1 MLHANNPLLISRPLL
16 ILVSMVTLA
25 ALAITILYAQ
35 YYDAGLRAEMIKPA
49 EVRYL
54 FDDEATLSL
63 EDFLDQANSLA
74 GEDGTTKPPV
84 SFSGQH
90 WFYVV
95 PPISKLTG
103 PGARYLQIDLPW
115 LDHVEVTVL
124 ENDRPVAR
132 YNVGDDDRFVERPVE
147 FRKPVIPL
155 PQGAEAIS
163 LAVRIP
169 AQGGISFP
177 AFFIDEE
184 TLQKQIRSDQFFYGA
199 IFSAILV
206 LGIYNLFV
214 FFSLR
219 DASYI
224 HYIFYIYA
232 FGALQAAASA
242 MGQQYLWPDA
252 VNATTVIAHLL
263 MALTN
268 FTIVGFVVHFLHL
281 KNNAPRFYQI
291 LRLLAL
297 ISILATPGLFFT
309 NYLYVKYLLHA
320 MSFSIMALIIL
331 CSIMLVMRKDRTA
344 LFMLASNIVLFP
356 SITIGLLRFQAQFEH
371 AIWAE
376 HAAELAIVIE
386 AIILSLGLADRIAS
400 LRIGRNRAEQA
411 RLAEQRQ
418 FSLRIIRSQE
428 RQKRDIGKLLHD
440 SFSHRLLSLKTQLAS
455 IGNSQGNYND
465 NNNDNDNDNDND
477 NSTVASAESIVNELL
492 SDVRDLSHLIYPA
505 VLDYLG
511 FEAAISAVLRSA
523 FENTETQWQTDIA
536 EVEMS
541 EEIQLLLYRA
551 TQECVNNIVKHAKAS
566 ECIVYL
572 QPATQGEQGFVYCVK
587 DDGAGFNV
595 ETQSRFG
602 LRMLIEHVEISGGE
616 IEVRSAA
623 NTGTRV
629 EIRFRQ
635 HA

>member
-1 MLHANNPLLISRPLL
+1 MLHADNPLLISKPLL
-16 ILVSMVTLA
+16 ILVSFVTLA

-49 EVRYL
+49 KIQYY
-54 FDDEATLSL
+54 FDASASLTRDEA
-63 EDFLDQANSLA
+63 LA
-74 GEDGTTKPPV
+74 KSSSSTGAGNAIKPRV

-90 WFYVV
+90 WFLVV
-95 PPISKLTG
+95 PPASNSG
-103 PGARYLQIDLPW
+103 DGSQQYLQIDLPW

-124 ENDRPVAR
+124 ENHSPIAS
-132 YNVGDDDRFVERPVE
+132 YNVGDDDRFTGRPVE

-155 PQGAEAIS
+155 PQNTEAIT

-177 AFFIDEE
+177 AFFINEQ

-199 IFSAILV
+199 IFAAIFV

-252 VNATTVIAHLL
+252 VDATTIIAHLL
-263 MALTN
+263 MAITN
-268 FTIVGFVVHFLHL
+268 FTIVGFVIHFLHL
-281 KNNAPRFYQI
+281 KEKAPRYYQV
-291 LRLLAL
+291 LRTLAL
-297 ISILATPGLFFT
+297 ISVVATPGLFFT
-309 NYLYVKYLLHA
+309 NYLYVKYLLHGI
-320 MSFSIMALIIL
+320 SFTIMALIIL

-400 LRIGRNRAEQA
+400 LRIGRNLAEQA
-411 RLAEQRQ
+411 RLNEQRQ
-418 FSLRIIRSQE
+418 FSLRMIRSQE

-440 SFSHRLLSLKTQLAS
+440 SFSHRLLNLKTQLGRIS
-455 IGNSQGNYND
+455 DS
-465 NNNDNDNDNDND
+465 
-477 NSTVASAESIVNELL
+477 STNTDAIASAQSTVNELL
-492 SDVRDLSHLIYPA
+492 GDVRDLSHLIYPA
-505 VLDYLG
+505 VLDHLG
-511 FEAAISAVLRSA
+511 FEPAIRAVMRSSFENTDTHWQIDLDDIAISA
-523 FENTETQWQTDIA
+523 
-536 EVEMS
+536 EV
-541 EEIQLLLYRA
+541 QLLLYRA
-551 TQECVNNIVKHAKAS
+551 TQECVNNIIKHAHAG
-566 ECIVYL
+566 ECIITLV
-572 QPATQGEQGFVYCVK
+572 QTDGGNGFTYCVK
-587 DDGAGFNV
+587 DDGVGFDAA
-595 ETQSRFG
+595 TQSKFG
-602 LRMLIEHVEISGGE
+602 LRMLSEHVEVSGGD
-616 IEVRSAA
+616 IDIVSDK

-629 EIRFRQ
+629 EIRFKST
-635 HA
+635 A